1 MNIDC
6 IMSLIDRKYLLKV
19 KFDVTI
25 HKTKQSIRIHD
36 MNDKLH
42 DNSKYIKFDFYVI
55 DTLSNQS
62 SIIIHFRREIHL
74 MNDLRIHTL
83 FDVDILKFKQIIFD
97 MSKRTIMFFA
107 CSNLIVFMKLIFKNQ
122 RIVRTIKSIDK
133 ITISSHT
140 CLIVFVKIRDQSLST
155 NRNYNFEFKQN
166 FQQLEFE
173 DDFFNH
179 IIDAHLVVVQ
189 IRNVINVSIILSK
202 HAKIDMLRVFEKKDC
217 YHVSS
222 DDRHL
227 TAISS
232 RN

>member
-1 MNIDC
+1 MF
-6 IMSLIDRKYLLKV
+6 LIDKKYLLKT

-36 MNDKLH
+36 IDDKLH
-42 DNSKYIKFDFYVI
+42 DNSKYTKLNFYVV

-74 MNDLRIHTL
+74 VNDLRIHAL
-83 FDVDILKFKQIIFD
+83 FDVDILKFEQVILDMNKRII
-97 MSKRTIMFFA
+97 IFFA
-107 CSNLIVFMKLIFKNQ
+107 CNNLTIFMKLIFKNQ
-122 RIVRTIKSIDK
+122 RIVRTVKFVNK
-133 ITISSHT
+133 ITISSHI
-140 CLIVFVKIRDQSLST
+140 CLIVSVKIRDQSLSA
-155 NRNYNFEFKQN
+155 NKNYNFEFKQN

-189 IRNVINVSIILSK
+189 IRNAINKSVILSK
-202 HAKIDMLRVFEKKDC
+202 HAKIDMLRDFEKKNC
-217 YHVSS
+217 YHVSF

-227 TAISS
+227 TVVSS